1 MTNNR
6 NITKE
11 REIEI
16 AEIIKKYNDLDTLS
30 THEEELLEKAKNEM
44 IENHIEYAK
53 NLGRMRY
60 HKAKAQ
66 HYSIEDAEQDAIVA
80 MLQYLHRYCKPEKN
94 CRFSTIMYFPIQQY
108 VSRQINK
115 NRTINMKEGPKTTQ
129 AYLQILQAEDIYY
142 SMPAE
147 EQEKEVLYDFIIRTC
162 KDVSSYYQ
170 ITLLKNIGVG
180 TLSFSLPIGKDKD
193 FTLGD
198 VISLY
203 QEDFT
208 QNKISEDT
216 LAMLSYLNEE
226 EREAIKYELDMKTKV
241 DFDEYL
247 KINKLTN
254 SMFNKKIKKIHE
266 KIKFIIERYNL
277 YSNYT
282 SQLKE
287 KKNA

>member
-11 REIEI
+11 RE
-16 AEIIKKYNDLDTLS
+16 
-30 THEEELLEKAKNEM
+30 NEM

-142 SMPAE
+142 SMPPE

-241 DFDEYL
+241 DCDEYL

-287 KKNA
+287 KSNA